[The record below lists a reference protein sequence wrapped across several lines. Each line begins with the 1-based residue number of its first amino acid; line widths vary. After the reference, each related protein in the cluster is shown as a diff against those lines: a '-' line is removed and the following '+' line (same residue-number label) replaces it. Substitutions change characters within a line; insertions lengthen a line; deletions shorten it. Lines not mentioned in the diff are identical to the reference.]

1 MITST
6 EQKVLKLSEQHN
18 LINRGDKL
26 LLALSGG
33 RDSVYALIFLK
44 KYQVKLKI
52 KLAALHVD
60 HLLRGNESDEDE
72 KFCKNLCER
81 EGIEYYSVKV
91 DVKNFAL
98 ENKFST
104 EEAAREL
111 RYKKLNEFL
120 LRSKSDKIVTAHIL
134 EDNTE
139 TVLFNMLRGTGLK
152 GLAGIPLKRDKVI
165 RPFLTLSKEEIT
177 NYLIENKIDFRND
190 STNEDISFKRN
201 YLRLEIL
208 PMLRKNINPAL
219 DENIFK
225 LSEIV
230 ANSYSVIKDLV
241 SNEASKNII
250 KNDNTLEIKLKIRI
264 DLNEKLLSE
273 AIKINYEEMFGI
285 TPSYNDLQNIIELM
299 NLQVGKRIDL
309 SSNIIAVRERESIIV
324 SVREIEKV
332 VKEKRIGFD
341 EVIEIGNVTIGCE
354 PVEKKMIEYEK
365 SNNIEYISADNFV
378 NSFTIRKWRNGDR
391 FKPLGMDG
399 TKNISDFLTEQKIKS
414 GKRKEQFVLVNKN
427 NIVWI
432 VGLRIDDRFKVTNKT
447 KKVLKL
453 WVK

>member
-1 MITST
+1 MTTST
-6 EQKVLKLSEQHN
+6 EQKVLRLIERHN
-18 LINRGDKL
+18 LIKRGDKL

-44 KYQVKLKI
+44 KFQAKLNI
-52 KLAALHVD
+52 ELAALHVN
-60 HLLRGNESDEDE
+60 HLLRGEESDEDE
-72 KFCKNLCER
+72 KFCKTLCEK

-91 DVKNFAL
+91 DVKKFAA
-98 ENKFST
+98 ENKFSI

-111 RYKKLNEFL
+111 RYKNLDEYLQF
-120 LRSKSDKIVTAHIL
+120 SKSDKIVTAHIQ

-177 NYLIENKIDFRND
+177 NYLVENNIDFRDD

-230 ANSYSVIKDLV
+230 TNSYSVIKDLV
-241 SNEASKNII
+241 SSEASKNII
-250 KNDNTLEIKLKIRI
+250 KNDNSLEIKLNIRT
-264 DLNEKLLSE
+264 DLNDKLLSE
-273 AIKINYEEMFGI
+273 AIKINYEDMFGI
-285 TPSYNDLQNIIELM
+285 TPSFSDLQSIIKLM

-309 SSNIIAVRERESIIV
+309 SSNFTVVRERESIVI

-332 VKEKRIGFD
+332 IEEKIIGFD
-341 EVIEIGNVTIGCE
+341 EVIEIGNVTIGSE
-354 PVEKKMIEYEK
+354 PVEKEMIEYEK
-365 SNNIEYISADNFV
+365 SKNVEYISADNFA
-378 NSFTIRKWRNGDR
+378 NSFTIRKWRNGDT

-399 TKNISDFLTEQKIKS
+399 TKKISDFLTEQKVKS
-414 GKRKEQFVLVNKN
+414 GERKDQFVLVNKV
-427 NIVWI
+427 NIVWV

>member
-1 MITST
+1 MTTST
-6 EQKVLKLSEQHN
+6 EQKVLRLIERHN
-18 LINRGDKL
+18 LIKRGDKL

-44 KYQVKLKI
+44 KFQAKLNI
-52 KLAALHVD
+52 ELAALHVN
-60 HLLRGNESDEDE
+60 HLLRGEESDEDE
-72 KFCKNLCER
+72 KFCKTLCEK

-91 DVKNFAL
+91 DVKKFAA
-98 ENKFST
+98 ENKFSI

-111 RYKKLNEFL
+111 RYKNLDEYLQF
-120 LRSKSDKIVTAHIL
+120 SKSDKIVTAHIQ

-177 NYLIENKIDFRND
+177 NSLVETNIDFRDD

-230 ANSYSVIKDLV
+230 TNSYSVIKDLV
-241 SNEASKNII
+241 SSEASKNII
-250 KNDNTLEIKLKIRI
+250 KNDNSLEIKLNIRT
-264 DLNEKLLSE
+264 DLNDKLLSE
-273 AIKINYEEMFGI
+273 AIKISYEEMFGI
-285 TPSYNDLQNIIELM
+285 TPSFTDLQSIIELM

-309 SSNIIAVRERESIIV
+309 SSNFTVVRERESIVI

-332 VKEKRIGFD
+332 IEEKIIGFD
-341 EVIEIGNVTIGCE
+341 EVIEIGNVTIGSE
-354 PVEKKMIEYEK
+354 PVEKEMIEYEK
-365 SNNIEYISADNFV
+365 SKNVEYISADNFA
-378 NSFTIRKWRNGDR
+378 NSFTIRKWRNGDT

-399 TKNISDFLTEQKIKS
+399 TKKISDFLTEQKVKS
-414 GKRKEQFVLVNKN
+414 GERKDQFVLVNKV
-427 NIVWI
+427 NIVWV

>member
-1 MITST
+1 MTTST
-6 EQKVLKLSEQHN
+6 EQKVLRLIERHN
-18 LINRGDKL
+18 LIKRGDKL

-44 KYQVKLKI
+44 KFQAKLNI
-52 KLAALHVD
+52 ELAALHVN
-60 HLLRGNESDEDE
+60 HLLRGEESDEDE
-72 KFCKNLCER
+72 KFCKTLCEK

-91 DVKNFAL
+91 DVKKFAA
-98 ENKFST
+98 ENKFSI

-111 RYKKLNEFL
+111 RYKNLDEYLQF
-120 LRSKSDKIVTAHIL
+120 SKSDKIVTAHIQ

-152 GLAGIPLKRDKVI
+152 GLAGIPLKRNKVI

-177 NYLIENKIDFRND
+177 NYLVENNIDFRDD

-230 ANSYSVIKDLV
+230 TNSYSVIKDLV
-241 SNEASKNII
+241 SSEAIKNII
-250 KNDNTLEIKLKIRI
+250 KNDNSLEIKLNIRT
-264 DLNEKLLSE
+264 DLNDKLLSE
-273 AIKINYEEMFGI
+273 AIKISYEEMFGI
-285 TPSYNDLQNIIELM
+285 TPSFTDLQSIIELM

-309 SSNIIAVRERESIIV
+309 SSNFTVVRERESIVI

-332 VKEKRIGFD
+332 IEEKIIGFD

-354 PVEKKMIEYEK
+354 PVEKEMIEYEK
-365 SNNIEYISADNFV
+365 SKNVEYISADIFA
-378 NSFTIRKWRNGDR
+378 NSFTIRKWRNGDT

-399 TKNISDFLTEQKIKS
+399 TKKISDFLTEQKVKS
-414 GKRKEQFVLVNKN
+414 GERKDQFVLVNKR
-427 NIVWI
+427 NIVWV